1 MAKKNIDPFIASL
14 MPESDKKMGAIAG
27 VSLVIA
33 LAMCIWASMYE
44 QVVAEVV
51 FDNADSVD
59 LTTSMQ
65 IEQKEE
71 KKEEKRSPNRRSL
84 VRKLVA
90 VVSRAVRVSR
100 TLRRLAAC
108 SSSSLLRPRMPL
120 LLLMI

>member
-71 KKEEKRSPNRRSL
+71 KKEEKKKPEAKKP
-84 VRKLVA
+84 RKNADL
-90 VVSRAVRVSR
+90 
-100 TLRRLAAC
+100 
-108 SSSSLLRPRMPL
+108 
-120 LLLMI
+120 